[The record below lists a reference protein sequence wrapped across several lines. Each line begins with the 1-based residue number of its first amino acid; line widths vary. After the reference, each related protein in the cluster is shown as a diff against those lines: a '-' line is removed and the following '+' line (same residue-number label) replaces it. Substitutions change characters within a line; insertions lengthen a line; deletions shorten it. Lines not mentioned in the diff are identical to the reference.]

1 MLGLQLLFCLNIVL
15 NPMIWLGWW
24 NQSWTEGQ
32 NLHWWLSRCVLL
44 SKQRHTLQTCTC
56 SLKNKNT
63 TFTMN
68 SPHGCRWDLSIWIIL
83 YFCNVK
89 KLFCLFYSQVVQM
102 QAMYRESAM
111 ILNQLGITEELLIAE
126 SARLDALDTLKVVSG
141 IHCVARSNGIE
152 TLCTRI

>member
-1 MLGLQLLFCLNIVL
+1 
-15 NPMIWLGWW
+15 
-24 NQSWTEGQ
+24 
-32 NLHWWLSRCVLL
+32 
-44 SKQRHTLQTCTC
+44 
-56 SLKNKNT
+56 
-63 TFTMN
+63 
-68 SPHGCRWDLSIWIIL
+68 
-83 YFCNVK
+83 
-89 KLFCLFYSQVVQM
+89 M